1 MYIVIKAIG
10 GGGSQVKFLI
20 LMILMIS
27 EANFVG
33 FQILLTKFQN
43 FASFA
48 QTRP

>member
-1 MYIVIKAIG
+1 MYIVIKVI

-20 LMILMIS
+20 LMILMIY
-27 EANFVG
+27 EANFMG